1 MIPKSLSASSILI
14 SEACMAR
21 WKEESF
27 LKTPQESSEP
37 AAIGTSVHF
46 ALEHF
51 VTDVYL
57 EHKIDWTD
65 VKHLKAYYDIGYVE
79 TFNSS
84 NFDTDAYRDGAA
96 LVAKWYDQNKEGLP
110 NKVLT
115 CEVKENFF
123 VKTSV
128 GEIPFNFIWDRCDQ
142 IDDDT
147 YEVVDYKTIRAP
159 IQPQQLKEK
168 IQPRAYALAAQIKWP
183 DAKKIW
189 VTFDMLRYGPVGVVF
204 TRDENAATYR
214 YLRRAAERIIA
225 TDEDQVE
232 ETLNAECKWCIRKVS
247 CDTLQ
252 RAVAG
257 GTVHGLSI
265 EELAE
270 RKERIGN
277 QLLALKYADD
287 ELDKALVKYA
297 EKESLFDFDAGE
309 FEVKIDA
316 RKTRKPNSDAI
327 LRIIGPELATRFGNM
342 TMTNIDKM
350 LKSGQLTDDQVRQV
364 NRYVDVTWGSPSAK
378 VKRKQ
383 EF

>member
-1 MIPKSLSASSILI
+1 
-14 SEACMAR
+14 MAR